1 MTSQLLLFPKRP
13 TFTEGLTGHRSSRWG
28 HPAPVIDMRQA
39 VRLRRDQ
46 ADTPSAGQAGRMVI
60 SGRMADVC
68 AALDQL
74 VAAG

>member
-1 MTSQLLLFPKRP
+1 VTSQLLLFPKRHASVDSLCASASP
-13 TFTEGLTGHRSSRWG
+13 WG
-28 HPAPVIDMRQA
+28 QAAPVIDLRQA

-46 ADTPSAGQAGRMVI
+46 LDSPPAGQAGRMVI